1 MKKLFS
7 RLSVAIAASLCM
19 GAAHAGILTF
29 DSPIDDTF
37 TTFQGSGLLGHTD
50 AFLTQDLFVS
60 GFNTKVG
67 AVAGDLVGALINGSD
82 LSGGLCGVGLIC
94 PSNNQTNFLALVND
108 GLPDI
113 GMLSGDK
120 FRAISFD
127 ASFIAIEGDTVPGTA
142 MILRAEGY
150 SATGLLIQQDFLI
163 PGPGSNGA
171 YSFATYTLNAAF
183 QNTYLNDIAFRSFI
197 CPPGTTSCN
206 RSSDKAQ
213 FALDNLHFIPEP
225 SSVALVALAALGA
238 FGATSRRRN
247 AA

>member
-1 MKKLFS
+1 MKKMFS

-29 DSPIDDTF
+29 DSPIDNTSTVAGGFGLYVHSDVFAT
-37 TTFQGSGLLGHTD
+37 QGLYVGTY
-50 AFLTQDLFVS
+50 
-60 GFNTKVG
+60 NTKVG
-67 AVAGDLVGALINGSD
+67 AQAGVDLVGALVDGSN
-82 LSGGLCGVGLIC
+82 LSAGYCGAGLIC
-94 PSNNQTNFLALVND
+94 PSNNQTNFLAMLND

-113 GMLSGDK
+113 GMLSGDL

-127 ASFIAIEGDTVPGTA
+127 ASFIAVDTDTVPGTA

-150 SATGLLIQQDFLI
+150 STTSLLIQQDFLL
-163 PGPGSNGA
+163 PGPTNGA

-183 QNTYLNDIAFRSFI
+183 QNTYIKDIAFRSFV
-197 CPPGTTSCN
+197 CNAAGSCN

-213 FALDNLHFIPEP
+213 FALDNLQFIPEP
-225 SSVALVALAALGA
+225 SSLALVALAALGA
-238 FGATSRRRN
+238 LGVTSRRRN

>member
-7 RLSVAIAASLCM
+7 RLSVAIAASMCL

-37 TTFQGSGLLGHTD
+37 TTFPGSGLLGHND
-50 AFLTQDLFVS
+50 AFLTQDLYVY
-60 GFNTKVG
+60 GFSTKAG
-67 AVAGDLVGALINGSD
+67 AAAGDLVGALIDGAD
-82 LSGGLCGVGLIC
+82 LSGGLCGTGLIC
-94 PSNNQTNFLALVND
+94 PSNNQTKFLAAVND

-113 GMLSGDK
+113 GMLSGDL

-127 ASFIAIEGDTVPGTA
+127 ASFIAVSGDVVPGTA
-142 MILRAEGY
+142 LILRAEGY
-150 SATGLLIQQDFLI
+150 STTGLLIQQDFQV
-163 PGPGSNGA
+163 PGPDGNGA
-171 YSFATYTLNAAF
+171 YGFATYTLNSAF
-183 QNTYLNDIAFRSFI
+183 QNTYINDIAFRGFV
-197 CPPGTTSCN
+197 CNAAGSCN
-206 RSSDKAQ
+206 RTSDKAQ